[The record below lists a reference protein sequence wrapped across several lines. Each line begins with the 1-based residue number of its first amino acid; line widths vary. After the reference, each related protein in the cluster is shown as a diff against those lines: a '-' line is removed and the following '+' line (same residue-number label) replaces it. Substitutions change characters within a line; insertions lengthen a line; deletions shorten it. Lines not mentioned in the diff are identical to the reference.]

1 MTLIP
6 TLQRIVLI
14 AGCLLPIVATAAAD
28 ETDDTHAFDPVVL
41 EIRGWKVHVDPA
53 MIDHP
58 EGERAIAMLE
68 NHLQRIEILVADQ
81 PLAKLKTIGIWIER
95 NHPSLHA
102 MQYHPSR
109 GWLIANGHDERLTKK
124 VHVPNASQ
132 LLSKSQMLQHP
143 AVILHELAH
152 GYHDQYLGFDNPEI
166 MAVFEKAQKAKNYER
181 VLDHTGRQVRHYG
194 LNNCKEYFAEGTEA
208 FFYRNDFYP
217 FVRAELQE
225 HDPGLHEL
233 LMRAWDEPR

>member
-1 MTLIP
+1 MTLILTMQRRVLP
-6 TLQRIVLI
+6 TLCFLLMF
-14 AGCLLPIVATAAAD
+14 AGAAAGGA
-28 ETDDTHAFDPVVL
+28 DDTHAADPVVR
-41 EIRGWKVHVDPA
+41 EIQGWKVHVDPA
-53 MIDHP
+53 MIDDP
-58 EGERAIAMLE
+58 EGERALAMLK
-68 NHLQRIEILVADQ
+68 NHLQRIEILVAAE

-95 NHPSLHA
+95 DHPSLHT

-109 GWLIANGHDERLTKK
+109 GWLIAHGYDERLTRK
-124 VHVPNASQ
+124 VHIPNASQ
-132 LLSKSQMLQHP
+132 LLSKSQMLKHP

-152 GYHDQYLGFDNPEI
+152 GYHDQFLGFDNPEI
-166 MAVFEKAQKAKNYER
+166 IAVFEKAQKAENYEH

-225 HDPGLHEL
+225 HDPDLYEL
-233 LMRAWDEPR
+233 LLRMWDEPR